1 MTTRIIKINPKE
13 ITEKDIKLLEE
24 IGKSI
29 RDGEVV
35 AFPTETVYGLGAN
48 ACDGEAVKKIFE
60 LKGRPSDNPLIVHL
74 SSKTDID
81 KFAIISNEVEKE
93 IISKLMPGPITIILK
108 KKPIISD
115 ITTANL
121 DTVGI
126 RIPYNP
132 IAQKLIEVARVPI
145 CAPSANLSG
154 KPSATDPTT
163 VIEEFSGK
171 IPFIIDG
178 GRTHIGIESTVVIVK
193 EYPSK
198 FSILILRPGFITKED
213 IEEMVKN
220 SKFSKDVE
228 VLYAEEY
235 SAQTPLSPGQKYKH
249 YSPKSHVVIVKNVKD
264 IEKSDLIKT
273 FINDKIGILGRPN
286 FIKNIKN
293 ILTYL
298 GVKNLVDIE
307 WCSYD
312 LLECARN
319 LFFAY
324 RLFDKENVGLI
335 LVENLEET
343 GIGYAIMNRVKKSS
357 TFTI

>member
-1 MTTRIIKINPKE
+1 MLTRIIKVNPKVL
-13 ITEKDIKLLEE
+13 TERDIRLLGEASE
-24 IGKSI
+24 SI
-29 RDGEVV
+29 RNGEVV

-48 ACDGEAVKKIFE
+48 ACDDNAVKKIFQ

-74 SSKTDID
+74 SSKDDIE

-93 IISKLMPGPITIILK
+93 IISTLMPGPITVILK
-108 KKPIISD
+108 KKPIISS
-115 ITTANL
+115 IATANL

-126 RIPYNP
+126 RIPYNS
-132 IAQKLIEVARVPI
+132 IAQKLIEMAGVPV

-193 EYPSK
+193 EHTSK

-213 IEEMVKN
+213 IEEMVKTR
-220 SKFSKDVE
+220 KFSKEVE
-228 VLYAEEY
+228 VVYAEEY
-235 SAQTPLSPGQKYKH
+235 SSQTPLSPGQKYKH
-249 YSPKSHVVIVKNVKD
+249 YSPKSHVAIVKKTKNIENSEIVK
-264 IEKSDLIKT
+264 EFIK
-273 FINDKIGILGRPN
+273 DKIGILGRPN
-286 FIKNIKN
+286 FIREVKH

-298 GVKNLVDIE
+298 GAKNIVEIE
-307 WCSYD
+307 WCNHD

-324 RLFDKENVGLI
+324 RMFDKENVGLI

-357 TFTI
+357 TFVI